1 MSENV
6 FSKFNEMFDLNGLKN
21 DIENAATNNGDFV
34 EVPFGDYEVK
44 ISKIELGETGE
55 KSKTPGMPM
64 AKVWFTILAGDFK
77 NQHIFMNQMLT
88 TGFGIHRFCEFLRSL
103 ETDVNVSFE
112 NFEQFADVMAEVFNA
127 VDGTGEYQL
136 HYAQNAK
143 GYSTYDII
151 QRFK

>member
-88 TGFGIHRFCEFLRSL
+88 TGLVFIDS
-103 ETDVNVSFE
+103 VSF
-112 NFEQFADVMAEVFNA
+112 FAVWKL
-127 VDGTGEYQL
+127 T
-136 HYAQNAK
+136 
-143 GYSTYDII
+143 
-151 QRFK
+151 